1 MNYNSFRA
9 AHSMTVRFSAVA
21 VIGRRPGIARCV
33 RRLSQ
38 QLKWMS
44 LCLGV
49 VPASASAESLLRLVH
64 HGEKPSSQTD
74 NSRLEPV
81 QHLMSIVH
89 ETCFERGGD
98 SDALKKWAD
107 DTHWNTASAER
118 LKAIPD
124 NEFTQVTGGWTAATE
139 IGVVAIIQSKIR
151 SSRRGFVCSVTAKVP
166 NTKMHQDFKSIFES
180 QFNTTIAEEHHA
192 PNQQTNRYWIERN
205 KRAPVKATMVFTPSQ
220 GIMTIRMIHGHARP
234 LKS

>member
-1 MNYNSFRA
+1 MNYNFVSA
-9 AHSMTVRFSAVA
+9 AHPMTVRFSSVA
-21 VIGRRPGIARCV
+21 MIGRKPGIARCV
-33 RRLSQ
+33 RRLIQ

-44 LCLGV
+44 LCLAV

-64 HGEKPSSQTD
+64 HGEKASSQTD

-98 SDALKKWAD
+98 ADALKKWAD
-107 DTHWNTASAER
+107 DAHWNAASAER
-118 LKAIPD
+118 LNAIPE
-124 NEFTQVTGGWTAATE
+124 NEFTEVTGGWTGATG
-139 IGVVAIIQSKIR
+139 IGAIAIIQSKVR
-151 SSRRGFVCSVTAKVP
+151 GSRRGFVCSVTAKLS
-166 NTKMHQDFKSIFES
+166 NSKMHRDAKSKFQS

-192 PNQQTNRYWIERN
+192 PNQHTDRYWIERN
-205 KRAPVKATMVFTPSQ
+205 KNPPVKATMVFTPSQ
-220 GIMTIRMIHGHARP
+220 GIITIRMIHGDAWP